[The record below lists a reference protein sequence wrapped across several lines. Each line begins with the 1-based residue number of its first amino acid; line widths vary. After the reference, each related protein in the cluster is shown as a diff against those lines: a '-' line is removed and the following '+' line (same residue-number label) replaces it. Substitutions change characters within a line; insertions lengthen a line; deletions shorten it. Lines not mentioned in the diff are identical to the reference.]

1 MSMDLGMIV
10 FDIAFSIIESIM
22 LCYTTHVILKCRTK
36 LRVDLPAV
44 LVYLLVIEIQTFL
57 SVNLIVKIVLSMI
70 LWALASAV
78 LYRTKIVTG
87 IICYAILMNCISAA
101 ETLMI
106 VFSVCVGNR
115 DMIIQWYAYVIDHI
129 VAIIILG
136 FLSKILVKIR
146 DDLSW
151 QEECLVVV
159 VMVGIL
165 ISEVAT
171 QTYKDVMTVDFAIW
185 QLIAMILL
193 WIGFFGLWAYLRN
206 SIQVRLE
213 NQNEKQQL
221 QKLQVQYQMY
231 KDKQKDEERVRA
243 IYHDMKN
250 HLLVLQAQSA
260 NQAGSQEMIRS
271 IQEQLSAYESYYHTR
286 NSFLDIILR
295 EKKKAADER
304 NVDFHVDVDFS
315 KGSFIQG
322 LDISTIFGNALDNA
336 IEACEKLPEEDRF
349 ITVRAGVK
357 NQFLIIQIE
366 NAAKEV
372 AAETTSKPDDFL
384 HGFGKKNIR
393 RTVEKYGG
401 QCQWAFEQGVY
412 TLSVLIP
419 LP

>member
-1 MSMDLGMIV
+1 M
-10 FDIAFSIIESIM
+10 
-22 LCYTTHVILKCRTK
+22 T
-36 LRVDLPAV
+36 
-44 LVYLLVIEIQTFL
+44 
-57 SVNLIVKIVLSMI
+57 
-70 LWALASAV
+70 
-78 LYRTKIVTG
+78 
-87 IICYAILMNCISAA
+87 
-101 ETLMI
+101 
-106 VFSVCVGNR
+106 
-115 DMIIQWYAYVIDHI
+115 
-129 VAIIILG
+129 
-136 FLSKILVKIR
+136 KIR
-146 DDLSW
+146 DDFSW
-151 QEECLVVV
+151 QEEGLVIV
-159 VMVGIL
+159 VMAGTL
-165 ISEVAT
+165 ISEVTT
-171 QTYKDVMTVDFAIW
+171 QIYKDVITVDFAVW

-260 NQAGSQEMIRS
+260 NQAGSQEMIQS
-271 IQEQLSAYESYYHTR
+271 IQEQLSAYEAYYHTR

-295 EKKKAADER
+295 DKKKAADER

-366 NAAKEV
+366 NAAKEE

-384 HGFGKKNIR
+384 HGFGKKNIQ

-412 TLSVLIP
+412 TLSVLMP